1 MVGVCAGPLI
11 AKEAKFTHL
20 SSRKSLKHFLVCYW
34 VFLCFVVVFVMFSV
48 QYAELI
54 EPIEKRIKAM
64 DDYIKIFLILSP
76 CFDC

>member
-1 MVGVCAGPLI
+1 VTGLYRFDEGSNHGGCLRGPDDRQGGKI
-11 AKEAKFTHL
+11 HA
-20 SSRKSLKHFLVCYW
+20 
-34 VFLCFVVVFVMFSV
+34 CFVVVFVMFSV